1 MNRSRPVSMPT
12 LPRPTGEALAH
23 SVATA
28 AFIAEQIRAQRGWI
42 SFAEYMQHA
51 LYAPG
56 LGYYSAGAAKF
67 GAAGDFV
74 TAPLISPIFS
84 RTCARRIEDWLNLIS
99 GETLLEFGPGTGRF
113 ALDALGVLGAPGSPL
128 RRYQLLEVSADLLE
142 RQQQLLRATE
152 PAAAPTVALEWSES
166 LPEDFRGVVFANE
179 ILDALPAERF
189 VVREGQWW
197 RLGVGLDLGSGK
209 DPRFEWRVRPADGAC
224 SDDTIFLVEANRR
237 QQWLTAAGIDLP
249 EGYCG
254 EWQPA
259 LEPWLKS
266 LAASLECA
274 VVLIAD
280 YGLPRRQLLHPD
292 RVQGS
297 LRCHYRHHALGDPFF
312 YPGLVDLTTW
322 VDFSSVAEAAELA
335 GFAVAGFTT
344 QAAFLLGAGIDRE
357 LSAAS
362 AALDDAAFEVDSRH
376 VDPRHVDMTRGVR
389 QLLLPGEMGEAV
401 KFMLLAR
408 GIAANFFDEEPAFSL
423 QDLRASL

>member
-1 MNRSRPVSMPT
+1 MNRSRSVSMPT
-12 LPRPTGEALAH
+12 LPTPTAPALAH
-23 SVATA
+23 STATA

-67 GAAGDFV
+67 GSEGDFV
-74 TAPLISPIFS
+74 TAPLLSPLFS
-84 RTCARRIEDWLNLIS
+84 RTCARRIEHWLRSIE
-99 GETLLEFGPGTGRF
+99 GDTLLEFGPGTGRF
-113 ALDALGVLGAPGSPL
+113 ALDALSVLGRPESPL
-128 RRYQLLEVSADLLE
+128 RRYQLLEVSADLRE
-142 RQQQLLRATE
+142 RQQQLLRATA
-152 PAAAPTVALEWSES
+152 PAAAPTVALEWRES

-189 VVREGQWW
+189 VVRDGQWW
-197 RLGVGLDLGSGK
+197 RLGVGLGVGVDN
-209 DPRFEWRVRPADGAC
+209 DDRFEWRVRPADGAC
-224 SDDTIFLVEANRR
+224 SDDAIFLAEATRR

-259 LEPWLKS
+259 LEPWFKS
-266 LAASLECA
+266 LAGSLERA

-357 LSAAS
+357 LSAES
-362 AALDDAAFEVDSRH
+362 AAREAARPQGDSLK
-376 VDPRHVDMTRGVR
+376 VDPRHVELTRGVR
-389 QLLLPGEMGEAV
+389 RLMLPGEMGEAV
-401 KFMLLAR
+401 KFMLLTR
-408 GIAANFFDEEPAFSL
+408 GIAADFFEEEPAFSL